1 MKTIIIPTDFSP
13 AATCAMNY
21 GVDMAKTI
29 GASVLLFHVY
39 SVPAGMADIP
49 MLAIS
54 IEKTQTDAETMIA
67 SLKEKLEHIT
77 SGQVK
82 IETEAVM
89 GDVQHELDEVCK
101 RVKPFAVVMGSCG
114 ATGLERVFFG
124 STTVSA
130 VRHLVS
136 PVIAV
141 PVGTEYGTGVK
152 KIGFA
157 CDFRDVVE
165 TTPANEIIYLVKELN
180 AELHVLNV
188 DQSSGQ
194 PTQDTTKQIGLLKKM
209 LEELKPTYHFIEN
222 KDVEDGINHFA
233 ETNNLDLVLIIPKKQ
248 KLLENIFKVSSS
260 KQMIF
265 HSHIPVMCVHE
276 ESGVSR
282 YSED

>member
-21 GVDMAKTI
+21 GVDMAKII

-39 SVPAGMADIP
+39 NVPAVVADVP
-49 MLAIS
+49 VLAIS
-54 IEKTQTDAETMIA
+54 TEKTKTDAEAFLA

-82 IETEAVM
+82 IDTEAVL
-89 GDVQHELDEVCK
+89 GDVQQGLDDVCK

-114 ATGLERVFFG
+114 STGLERMFFG

-141 PVGTEYGTGVK
+141 PIGTEYGMGIR

-157 CDFRDVVE
+157 CDFRDVEE
-165 TTPANEIIYLVKELN
+165 TTPTDEIKSLVKELN

-188 DQSSGQ
+188 DQSSGH
-194 PTQDTTKQIGLLKKM
+194 PSLDTTKQIGLLKKM
-209 LEELKPTYHFIEN
+209 LEDLKPVYHFIEN

-233 ETNNLDLVLIIPKKQ
+233 ETNNLDLILIIPKKQ
-248 KLLENIFKVSSS
+248 KLMENFFKVSSA

-265 HSHIPVMCVHE
+265 HSHIPVMCIHE
-276 ESGVSR
+276 ESGVRS
-282 YSED
+282 

>member
-13 AATCAMNY
+13 SATCAMNY

-39 SVPAGMADIP
+39 NVPAVVADVP
-49 MLAIS
+49 VLAIS
-54 IEKTQTDAETMIA
+54 TEKTRTDAEEGLAM
-67 SLKEKLEHIT
+67 LKEKLEHIT
-77 SGQVK
+77 SHQVK
-82 IETEAVM
+82 IDTEAVL
-89 GDVQHELDEVCK
+89 GDVQQALDDVCN

-114 ATGLERVFFG
+114 TTGLERVFFG

-130 VRHLVS
+130 VRHLIS

-141 PVGTEYGTGVK
+141 PIGTEYGTGVE

-165 TTPANEIIYLVKELN
+165 TTPADEIKGLVKEFN

-209 LEELKPTYHFIEN
+209 LEELKPIYHFIEN
-222 KDVEDGINHFA
+222 KDVEEGINHFA
-233 ETNNLDLVLIIPKKQ
+233 ETNNLDLIMIIPKKHT
-248 KLLENIFKVSSS
+248 LLDNLFKVSSA
-260 KQMIF
+260 KKLVF

-276 ESGVSR
+276 A
-282 YSED
+282 

>member
-29 GASVLLFHVY
+29 GASILLFHVY
-39 SVPAGMADIP
+39 NVPAVVADVP
-49 MLAIS
+49 VLAIS
-54 IEKTQTDAETMIA
+54 TEKTKTDAEENLTL
-67 SLKEKLEHIT
+67 LKEKLEHIT
-77 SGQVK
+77 SHQVK
-82 IETEAVM
+82 IDIEAVL
-89 GDVQHELDEVCK
+89 GDVQQGLDDVCK
-101 RVKPFAVVMGSCG
+101 RVKPFAVVMGSFG
-114 ATGLERVFFG
+114 STGLERVFFG
-124 STTVSA
+124 SNTVSA

-152 KIGFA
+152 KVGFA
-157 CDFRDVVE
+157 CDFRDVEE
-165 TTPANEIIYLVKELN
+165 TTPVEEIKSLVKEFN

-188 DQSSGQ
+188 DQSSGH
-194 PTQDTTKQIGLLKKM
+194 PSQDTTKQIGLLKKM
-209 LEELKPTYHFIEN
+209 LEELKPVYHFIEN

-248 KLLENIFKVSSS
+248 KLLENIFKVSSA

-276 ESGVSR
+276 ESGVRS
-282 YSED
+282 